1 MTYWKAK
8 TLEELTDEEWEGL
21 CDGCGR
27 CCLQKLECEDSGDI
41 FYTNLTCKQ
50 LDTESCRCKDY
61 TNRTKIVSACMSLRQ
76 LNDEDWYFMPT
87 TCAYR
92 LIKEGKALK
101 DWHPLI
107 FGSDEKMIAEGISI
121 KGQLTISEA
130 DVAEEDFEE
139 HVIQWVE
146 C

>member
-1 MTYWKAK
+1 MSFWTSK
-8 TLEELTDEEWEGL
+8 TLEELSDEEWESL

-27 CCLQKLECEDSGDI
+27 CCLQKLECEDTGEV
-41 FYTNLTCKQ
+41 FYTDLTCKQ
-50 LDTESCRCKDY
+50 LDMESCRCKDY
-61 TNRTKIVSACMSLRQ
+61 ENRSQIVSACISLRQ
-76 LNDEDWYFMPT
+76 LKDEDWYFMPS

-107 FGSDEKMIAEGISI
+107 YGSDEKMKQEGISI
-121 KGQLTISEA
+121 RGRVVSETA
-130 DVAEEDFEE
+130 VAEEDYED
-139 HVIQWVE
+139 HIIQWVE